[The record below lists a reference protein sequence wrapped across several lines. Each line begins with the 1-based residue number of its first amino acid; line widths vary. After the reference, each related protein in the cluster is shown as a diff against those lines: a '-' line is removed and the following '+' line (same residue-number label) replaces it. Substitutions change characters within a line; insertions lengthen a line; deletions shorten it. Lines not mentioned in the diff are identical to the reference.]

1 MQERRVT
8 YGLNLRGMAGSLR
21 KSVGFYVFLGFFS
34 VFALLFVVLPL
45 AVIFLSTEAEDLLK
59 VAVDRNVISAIFMSV
74 YTASLTT
81 IISLIFGVPLAFL
94 IARYRFPGRDVID
107 AIIDIPTLLP
117 HTAAGIMVVSILGNR
132 QPLGRILSSYGI
144 SFLDTFLG
152 IVAAQLFLSF
162 PYLVKSARDAFLKVD
177 PNLEKAARTL
187 GGGMF
192 TIFFKIYLPLSMHA
206 IFTGAVLTW
215 ARAISEFGAVAVIAY
230 TPYTA
235 PVLVYETFVT
245 KGLEATRPIV
255 LLLVIIT
262 LAIFIFLRK
271 LSKIEYE

>member
-1 MQERRVT
+1 MRARNVT
-8 YGLNLRGMAGSLR
+8 LKIRGMADGLER
-21 KSVGFYVFLGFFS
+21 SVGFYVFLGFFS
-34 VFALLFVVLPL
+34 VSALLFVVAPL
-45 AVIFLSTEAEDLLK
+45 AVIFLSTEADAVLN
-59 VAVDRNVISAIFMSV
+59 VAADRNVMSAIFMSI

-81 IISLIFGVPLAFL
+81 VISLVFGVPLAFL
-94 IARYRFPGRDVID
+94 IARYRFPGREVVD
-107 AIIDIPTLLP
+107 ALIDIPTLLP
-117 HTAAGIMVVSILGNR
+117 HTAAGIMVVSVLGSR
-132 QPLGRILSSYGI
+132 QPLGRILSSHGI

-192 TIFFKIYLPLSMHA
+192 TIFFKIYLPLSMNA

-245 KGLEATRPIV
+245 KGLDAARPIV

-262 LAIFIFLRK
+262 LGILVFLRK
-271 LSKIEYE
+271 LGRIEQM